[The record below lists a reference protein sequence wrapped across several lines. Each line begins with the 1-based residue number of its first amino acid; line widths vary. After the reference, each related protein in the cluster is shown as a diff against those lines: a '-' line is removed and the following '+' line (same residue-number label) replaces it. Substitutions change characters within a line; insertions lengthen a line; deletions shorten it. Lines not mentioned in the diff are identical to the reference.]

1 MAGLLSLVGLT
12 LTTSVHVAAKPCSP
26 TDFSFP
32 QVGDLIHHSTTANP
46 FTNFTQNSG
55 WKSEAALVPPEGVTA
70 CNVTVS
76 YTRPKSDSLI
86 TVHIW
91 LPLRDAFNSRFLG
104 IGGGGWLAGEIGDDV
119 MAGYTALGYAVAAT
133 DGGYEHN
140 PYGTAD
146 SWLFKDGTPN
156 LEALENFAYRGLHE
170 MTLIGKHVAAEYYGK
185 KPDFAYWS
193 GCSTGGRQGLA
204 MAQRF
209 PGAYDG
215 ILVGCPAVS
224 FPALLMGMFW
234 PQVVMNE
241 MGVYPSACEMEAIQ
255 KAAVE
260 VCDEKDGVKD
270 EVIARDDLCAFEPKS
285 VLGRELECEG
295 VKGKVSE
302 GAVVV
307 AEALLRGPVDEKGRS
322 LFPGSTAGTA
332 ATGLMALGNTVC
344 EGGRCRGRP
353 FTIATDW
360 IRLLVKKDAGYDP
373 ASMTRREFARLFRET
388 VEELGDMIGSDDPNL
403 EGFREAGGKMIAWH
417 SINDEAITINAMR
430 RYYGKVLEV
439 DGGREKRAETEGY
452 FRFFKVPG
460 TTHCAAPRGAGFPL
474 RALDALRR
482 WVEEGVA
489 PEQLDPVVMGLAEG
503 EVAEIKPPFCRFPL
517 VAKAAGSE
525 WTCVELQKTGM
536 TAKERAKDEL

>member
-1 MAGLLSLVGLT
+1 MASSLILAGFT
-12 LTTSVHVAAKPCSP
+12 LATAVHGASKPCSP
-26 TDFSFP
+26 TSISFP
-32 QVGDLIHHSTTANP
+32 GIEGLIHHSTTANP
-46 FTNFTQNSG
+46 FANFTQNSG
-55 WKSEAALVPPEGVTA
+55 WKPEAALVPPEGVTA

-76 YTRPKSDSLI
+76 YARPNSDSVV
-86 TVHIW
+86 TVYIW
-91 LPLRDAFNSRFLG
+91 LPLHDTYNSRFLG

-119 MAGYTALGYAVAAT
+119 MAGYTALGYAVATT
-133 DGGYEHN
+133 DGGYQHN
-140 PYGTAD
+140 PYLTAD
-146 SWLFKDGTPN
+146 SWLFNDGKPN

-185 KPDFAYWS
+185 KPEFSYWS

-241 MGVYPSACEMEAIQ
+241 VDVYPSACEMEAIQ
-255 KAAVE
+255 DAAVE
-260 VCDEKDGVKD
+260 ACDEVDGVKD
-270 EVIARDDLCAFEPKS
+270 GVIARDELCAFEPRS
-285 VLGRELECEG
+285 VLGREFECEG
-295 VKGKVSE
+295 VKGRVSE
-302 GAVVV
+302 GAVVI
-307 AEALLRGPVDEKGRS
+307 AEALLGGPVDEEGAS

-344 EGGRCRGRP
+344 EGGMCRGRP

-360 IRLLVKKDAGYDP
+360 IRLLAKKDAGYDP
-373 ASMTRREFARLFRET
+373 SSMTRQEFARLFRET
-388 VEELGDMIGSDDPNL
+388 VEEFGGMIGSDNPDLN
-403 EGFREAGGKMIAWH
+403 EFREAGGKMIAWH

-439 DGGREKRAETEGY
+439 DGRREERVETEGY
-452 FRFFKVPG
+452 FRFFEVPG

-474 RALDALRR
+474 RSLDALRR

-489 PEQLDPVVMGLAEG
+489 PERLDAVVLGLAEG
-503 EVAEIKPPFCRFPL
+503 KVAESKAPFCRFPL
-517 VAKAAGSE
+517 VVKAVGSE
-525 WTCVELQKTGM
+525 WTCVERQKT
-536 TAKERAKDEL
+536 AKSEEERVKDEL